1 MKKKNKTL
9 KEIFAEA
16 YENYKQEDF
25 KNAEN
30 FCYKILSIDTN
41 HFDSILLL
49 ATISAKN
56 NNFDKA
62 KKLLHQAIEIQP
74 NNVSALQNLA
84 TTYKASG
91 NLNEAINYYNKVIK
105 IDPNHVNANYNLA
118 TTFYTL
124 KELKKA
130 KSFFNKTV
138 EINNNYALAF
148 FGLANVHV
156 DLKDFENAVSCYQK
170 AVEINPK
177 LVGAHNN
184 LGLVFREL
192 NDLKNAVSCYQK
204 AIEVKP
210 EHIGAH
216 HNLALAFKELG
227 EFKKAIESHQTAIKY
242 EPENS
247 LHYYYLSELKKDF
260 LDAKTKN
267 KIEKIIKNNNST
279 KNNIAYANYLL
290 SRYAKKSKN
299 YEKELNYLKEGHKSF
314 FDSRKE
320 KFKLAIK
327 YCFDDVLQISRD
339 AQISKLNNIDDH
351 NVKPIFI
358 VGVPRC
364 GSTMVE
370 KIIASGK
377 DMIPVG
383 EETSVLENFIN
394 NKILEKQ
401 SLDLGN
407 PKDIRNELFNI
418 YNKKG
423 LISKKYDNIFT
434 DKSLNNFFY
443 LRLIK
448 DIYPNAKVI
457 NCRRD
462 ILSSIMSIFQNN
474 LTELA
479 WTHDLDNVFKY
490 FDNYF
495 KITENFN
502 EESPNFMYELQFEKL
517 VNNPEEES
525 KKLMEFCKL
534 PWDKKCL
541 EFYKRKDLIS
551 KTTSNVQIR
560 QAIYKHSI
568 DKYSPYKKYLKNYSE
583 KYSWFN

>member
-1 MKKKNKTL
+1 MIQEKK
-9 KEIFAEA
+9 
-16 YENYKQEDF
+16 
-25 KNAEN
+25 
-30 FCYKILSIDTN
+30 
-41 HFDSILLL
+41 
-49 ATISAKN
+49 
-56 NNFDKA
+56 
-62 KKLLHQAIEIQP
+62 
-74 NNVSALQNLA
+74 
-84 TTYKASG
+84 
-91 NLNEAINYYNKVIK
+91 
-105 IDPNHVNANYNLA
+105 
-118 TTFYTL
+118 
-124 KELKKA
+124 
-130 KSFFNKTV
+130 
-138 EINNNYALAF
+138 
-148 FGLANVHV
+148 
-156 DLKDFENAVSCYQK
+156 
-170 AVEINPK
+170 
-177 LVGAHNN
+177 
-184 LGLVFREL
+184 
-192 NDLKNAVSCYQK
+192 
-204 AIEVKP
+204 
-210 EHIGAH
+210 
-216 HNLALAFKELG
+216 
-227 EFKKAIESHQTAIKY
+227 
-242 EPENS
+242 
-247 LHYYYLSELKKDF
+247 
-260 LDAKTKN
+260 
-267 KIEKIIKNNNST
+267 
-279 KNNIAYANYLL
+279 
-290 SRYAKKSKN
+290 
-299 YEKELNYLKEGHKSF
+299 
-314 FDSRKE
+314 
-320 KFKLAIK
+320 
-327 YCFDDVLQISRD
+327 
-339 AQISKLNNIDDH
+339 NIDDH